1 MYFCS
6 VEICSIL
13 IQSTMKKFTKEQA
26 IKELEA
32 KIPAKDKDLDLG
44 RTISEAVDNSIE
56 LIGEESEMELSD
68 FVEKVWKQVKT
79 SIGLTHSENSKVAQ
93 KMQSQLDEL
102 KNQIEGKKTPPETK
116 PKEIK
121 SDDPAM
127 QAILDKLNE
136 MESKLKEKD
145 KESAIAEKRKQ
156 LVAKMKES
164 IKDDDWINAYLAE
177 INITEDM
184 DVDAKAQ
191 DYVNFYNKT
200 AASGG
205 RRSTTPRK
213 TGEGD
218 NEDADTKNAL
228 EKAKALMQQ
237 RETVMGSSPIETK
250 NV

>member
-1 MYFCS
+1 M
-6 VEICSIL
+6 
-13 IQSTMKKFTKEQA
+13 KFTKQDA

-32 KIPAKDKDLDLG
+32 KIPAKDKELDLG

-93 KMQSQLDEL
+93 KLQSQLDEL
-102 KNQIEGKKTPPETK
+102 KNKIEGKQAPPTPKPEDIQT
-116 PKEIK
+116 
-121 SDDPAM
+121 DDPAM
-127 QAILDKLNE
+127 QAILDKLNK

-145 KESAIAEKRKQ
+145 KEKAIADKRSQ

-164 IKDDDWINAYLAE
+164 IKDEDWITSYLAE
-177 INITEDM
+177 INITEEM
-184 DVDAKAQ
+184 DVEAKAK
-191 DYVNFYNKT
+191 DYIAFYNKT
-200 AASGG
+200 AAGG
-205 RRSTTPRK
+205 SRRSTTPRK

-237 RETVMGSSPIETK
+237 RDNVMGSSPVETK